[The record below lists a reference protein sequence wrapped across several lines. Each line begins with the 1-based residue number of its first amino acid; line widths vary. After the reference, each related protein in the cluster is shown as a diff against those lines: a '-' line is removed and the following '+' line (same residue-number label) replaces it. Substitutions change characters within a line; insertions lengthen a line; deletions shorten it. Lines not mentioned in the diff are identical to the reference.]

1 MSNGIDLLAY
11 SDLIKASGVESG
23 WFLASINDLN
33 FLLFGFVLAV
43 LIVPYKGIE
52 RFLKRI

>member
-11 SDLIKASGVESG
+11 SDMIKASGVESG
-23 WFLASINDLN
+23 WFLAFISDLN

-43 LIVPYKGIE
+43 LVVLYTGIKH
-52 RFLKRI
+52 FLKRT